1 MQLNRLKFLVTPFN
15 FITNLLFSD
24 DQESDSKEGP
34 RRSTRIRVKP
44 VALRDEP
51 EEELVEPKQISKK
64 KRKKGEMKGKA
75 NSEDELV
82 ILSEDIAPIFLKK
95 KWEEEARAV
104 KKAKQEFLFSGV
116 PEVLK
121 QQTAALAALEQ
132 RPVEIFPKI
141 SHVTQAGSQP
151 WRLPYPESLVLRKS
165 LPHSKKINRPTTFAS
180 SLNSNAGSIHSA
192 CNRSISP
199 KQASYLEWRFCKEW
213 ITRMKEDHSLSFPF
227 FRTLRTLLP
236 RANME
241 RDGDRD
247 LPWTDAYAP
256 KQSADI
262 LANNRMSS
270 QQLKNWLNQW
280 KLRAG
285 EEVAAPP
292 KKVSKKVGKRKR
304 IASDCT
310 DSEDAVVDEKSN
322 SSWNPEEEEVI
333 NCFYLLFIVSPFLTA
348 FFYFHSSVIVFS
360 WWDLPVAGRRPP
372 FTPWLKSWG
381 TTFWKSMHPRGETAR
396 LFFHTFTRLPS
407 HTRLTI
413 TAMPSVAV
421 WAKCFSVALK
431 LHPNLPAQKLKRPYL
446 SYFSK
451 M

>member
-1 MQLNRLKFLVTPFN
+1 M
-15 FITNLLFSD
+15 
-24 DQESDSKEGP
+24 
-34 RRSTRIRVKP
+34 
-44 VALRDEP
+44 
-51 EEELVEPKQISKK
+51 
-64 KRKKGEMKGKA
+64 
-75 NSEDELV
+75 
-82 ILSEDIAPIFLKK
+82 KK

-141 SHVTQAGSQP
+141 SHVTQAGSEP
-151 WRLPYPESLVLRKS
+151 WRLPYPDQLSLVLRKS
-165 LPHSKKINRPTTFAS
+165 LSHSKKINRPTTFSS
-180 SLNSNAGSIHSA
+180 SLNSMSNAGSINSA
-192 CNRSISP
+192 CNRSISL

-213 ITRMKEDHSLSFPF
+213 ITRLKEDHSLSFPF

-236 RANME
+236 RANKE
-241 RDGDRD
+241 NDGDRD

-285 EEVAAPP
+285 EEVAASP
-292 KKVSKKVGKRKR
+292 KKNPKKVGKRKR

-322 SSWNPEEEEVI
+322 SSWNPEEEQVI
-333 NCFYLLFIVSPFLTA
+333 SCFYCAIVFAISNSFSLVLFSQLCNCVLLVGPAGCGKTATVYALAEELGYNVLEVNASSRRNGKTVLSHLHEATQSHSLNNNSNAVSSSMGKLFFGGAKAAPKPARTEIKTA
-348 FFYFHSSVIVFS
+348 LSLVLFEDVIAYRCGCFYFVTNSTLDCYF
-360 WWDLPVAGRRPP
+360 
-372 FTPWLKSWG
+372 
-381 TTFWKSMHPRGETAR
+381 R
-396 LFFHTFTRLPS
+396 LIL
-407 HTRLTI
+407 
-413 TAMPSVAV
+413 
-421 WAKCFSVALK
+421 
-431 LHPNLPAQKLKRPYL
+431 
-446 SYFSK
+446 FSK
-451 M
+451 WRMNLSTTL